1 MNAQEAALLTS
12 LVNPQAV
19 IPSHF
24 WMFVEQNGEP
34 GVFLDRCK
42 ELAPQSQAVLMKP
55 GEELLFKK
63 QP

>member
-1 MNAQEAALLTS
+1 
-12 LVNPQAV
+12 V

-34 GVFLDRCK
+34 AVFLNRCK
-42 ELAPQSQAVLMKP
+42 ELAPQTQAVLMKP

-63 QP
+63 P